1 MPVFLS
7 AYHCQVSV
15 HCGVGLLVTISRFY
29 LASRCLRC
37 LKRPRELSHRRV
49 SNRFISGGEQK
60 IVGTKV
66 CQEMYEVT
74 QLI

>member
-1 MPVFLS
+1 MD
-7 AYHCQVSV
+7 
-15 HCGVGLLVTISRFY
+15 LLVAIGRFC
-29 LASRCLRC
+29 LARRFLWC

-66 CQEMYEVT
+66 CQEMCEVT

>member
-1 MPVFLS
+1 M
-7 AYHCQVSV
+7 
-15 HCGVGLLVTISRFY
+15 HCGVGLLVAIGSVYFARRR
-29 LASRCLRC
+29 LHC
-37 LKRPRELSHRRV
+37 LKRPRDLSHRRV